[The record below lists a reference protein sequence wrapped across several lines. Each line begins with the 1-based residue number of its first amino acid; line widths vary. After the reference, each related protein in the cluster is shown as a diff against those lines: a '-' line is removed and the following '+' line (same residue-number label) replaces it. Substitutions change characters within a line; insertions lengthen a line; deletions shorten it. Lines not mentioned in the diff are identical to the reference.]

1 MRSRSAGW
9 SARLGVEPQL
19 GITAPIEI
27 EAAHHAALGRLR
39 VVVREVALVVVEQR
53 HAHAVVRLAAVLF
66 VGSAADVVLAQGS
79 KLLPFPP
86 PVLVFLREARA
97 SWFKHF
103 AAITM
108 YRAHVAGGGA
118 GRAEGDECEEVPR
131 HGAARI
137 EAALLGSGGRI
148 SRSYGFYPA

>member
-1 MRSRSAGW
+1 MP
-9 SARLGVEPQL
+9 RLFIRLLSLPPLVLAVRINGAADDHDECDD
-19 GITAPIEI
+19 
-27 EAAHHAALGRLR
+27 EADDRPH
-39 VVVREVALVVVEQR
+39 
-53 HAHAVVRLAAVLF
+53 VRLAAVVF

-97 SWFKHF
+97 SWFQHF

-137 EAALLGSGGRI
+137 EAALLGSGAPAPTR
-148 SRSYGFYPA
+148 RSAERRDPTTGFTRRE